1 MRARGE
7 EIVTKGSSNNGG
19 RERPTEED
27 GDVAPASAL
36 FATKEDIHAKHARR
50 EGGNKRGRDGVDLFR
65 PPFDVFVVV
74 VRTDGRRVPL
84 LRASSAA
91 RLKVK
96 LGRETRIRGG
106 RQCNATWRR
115 RMTRERSWGML
126 EEREFS
132 YLTTAEV
139 H

>member
-1 MRARGE
+1 ME
-7 EIVTKGSSNNGG
+7 E
-19 RERPTEED
+19 ERDRLRTEED
-27 GDVAPASAL
+27 GDVAAPASAL

-74 VRTDGRRVPL
+74 VRTGGRRVPL

-106 RQCNATWRR
+106 RRCDATWREEEDD
-115 RMTRERSWGML
+115 TREKLGNVGG
-126 EEREFS
+126 
-132 YLTTAEV
+132 AGI
-139 H
+139 

>member
-1 MRARGE
+1 ME
-7 EIVTKGSSNNGG
+7 E
-19 RERPTEED
+19 ERDRLRTEED
-27 GDVAPASAL
+27 GDDVAPASAL

-50 EGGNKRGRDGVDLFR
+50 EGGNKRGREGRGGSVPPAFR
-65 PPFDVFVVV
+65 
-74 VRTDGRRVPL
+74 RLRRRCQDGRTARSSPSCVVCG
-84 LRASSAA
+84 ASEGQAGPRDEDQRRPTKA
-91 RLKVK
+91 
-96 LGRETRIRGG
+96 TRTRG
-106 RQCNATWRR
+106 RR